1 MSLYPTPPNM
11 RTFLLCS
18 LAIFCTTF
26 VNAQTTVSIYGTVTD
41 GRTADPLI
49 GVTIQIGEGQ
59 TGTVTDI
66 DGKYELT
73 GITPGSYNFSASYL
87 GYQTATRSNVI
98 VQSKGNDAI
107 NFELLETQTDLETVV
122 VRANPFQTNRTTPLS
137 LQRLSP
143 DEIKTY
149 PGGNNDIAKV
159 VQSLPGIQ
167 GSVAGFRND
176 VIIRGGAP
184 NENVYYLDG
193 IEIPNINHFSTQG
206 SAGGPVGLLNV
217 DFIEGVELASSA
229 FDARYDNP
237 LSGVLQFDQRV
248 GNRRERQTNLRIS
261 ASEAALTTEG
271 PFLKKDKTESNTSYL
286 LSVRRSYLQFLFAA
300 IGLPIR
306 PDYYDYQYKIN
317 HIIDD
322 YNTIYLTGIGSIDDF
337 SVEADEEFEPERAA
351 QLEQVPIIKQWS
363 TTAGVGWKRR
373 LKNGKGLMT
382 TTASVNVL
390 DNTFSRF
397 TDNEAQTGLLAQT
410 TSRETEQK
418 LRYAYTRFVGNWS
431 VTGGG
436 NVISAIYSNTTQD
449 LLRNQQ
455 FSTDLR
461 FVRLGLFGQANTT
474 VLDGRL
480 DVSLGLRMDGNT
492 FTNGGA
498 INQFARTLSPR
509 ASLSYKLDA
518 AENWR
523 LNATAG
529 RYFKIQPY
537 TVLGFQDQNGN
548 FANRDVDYTASN
560 HLGIGIERRVAGFGK
575 LSVEG
580 FFKQYSNYAVS
591 VVDGVSLANKGAD
604 FSILGNEDVV
614 TSGEGR
620 SYGAEFLYQ
629 QKLYRNFYVI
639 AALTLYRSE
648 FTGLDGVYRPSTW
661 DSRQL
666 FSLTGGYKAPRNW
679 EISGRYRFVG
689 QSPFAPTD
697 LDASLATYPVF
708 VLDYDDLG
716 SNRLDNFQQL
726 DIRIDKKWNFRA
738 LTLNLFLEVQNVLGA
753 VAPAPPSYGLDRSET
768 GELITPTSLIVIP
781 EDEGSFLPSFGAAID
796 F

>member
-1 MSLYPTPPNM
+1 V
-11 RTFLLCS
+11 
-18 LAIFCTTF
+18 IDG
-26 VNAQTTVSIYGTVTD
+26 QT
-41 GRTADPLI
+41 AEPLI
-49 GVTIQIGEGQ
+49 GVTVQIGRGAS
-59 TGTVTDI
+59 GTVTDL
-66 DGKYELT
+66 DGNYELT
-73 GITPGSYNFSASYL
+73 GITPGSYNISASYL
-87 GYQTATRSNVI
+87 GYETSTRSNVI

-107 NFELLETQTDLETVV
+107 NFELRETQTDLETVV
-122 VRANPFQTNRTTPLS
+122 VTANPFQTSRTTPLS

-271 PFLKKDKTESNTSYL
+271 PLLKKDKTESNTSYL

-306 PDYYDYQYKIN
+306 PDYWDYQYKIN
-317 HIIDD
+317 HEIDD
-322 YNTIYLTGIGSIDDF
+322 YNTVYLTGIGSIDDF
-337 SVEADEEFEPERAA
+337 TVEADEEFEPERLA

-363 TTAGVGWKRR
+363 TTSGIGWKRR

-382 TTASVNVL
+382 TTASINVL
-390 DNTFSRF
+390 DNTFSRYE
-397 TDNEAQTGLLAQT
+397 DNEAQTGLLLETA
-410 TSRETEQK
+410 SRETEQK
-418 LRYAYTRFVGNWS
+418 LRYDYTRFVGNWS

-436 NVISAIYSNTTQD
+436 NLVRAIYDNRTED
-449 LLRNQQ
+449 LLRDQQ
-455 FSTDLR
+455 FSTDLDFLR
-461 FVRLGLFGQANTT
+461 FGLFGQASTT
-474 VLDGRL
+474 VWDGKLDI
-480 DVSLGLRMDGNT
+480 SLGLRMDGNT
-492 FTNGGA
+492 FTDDGA
-498 INQFARTLSPR
+498 NPLRTLSPR
-509 ASLSYKLDA
+509 ASLSYRLDEA
-518 AENWR
+518 GTWR
-523 LNATAG
+523 VNATAG

-537 TVLGFQDQNGN
+537 TVLGYRNTAGEL
-548 FANRDVDYTASN
+548 ANRDVDYTSSN
-560 HLGIGIERRVAGFGK
+560 HLGAGLEHRIAGFGK
-575 LSVEG
+575 LSVES
-580 FFKQYSNYAVS
+580 FYKQYGNYAIS
-591 VVDGVSLANKGAD
+591 VADGVSLANKGAD
-604 FSILGNEDVV
+604 FSVLGNEEVV
-614 TSGEGR
+614 TTGEGR
-620 SYGAEFLYQ
+620 SYGVEFLYQ
-629 QKLYRNFYVI
+629 QKLYKNFYAI

-697 LDASLATYPVF
+697 VDASLETYPVF
-708 VLDYDDLG
+708 ILDYDNLG
-716 SNRLDNFQQL
+716 DNRLENFQQL

-738 LTLNLFLEVQNVLGA
+738 LSLNVFLEVQNVLGA
-753 VAPAPPSYGLDRSET
+753 VAPAPPSFGLDRTET
-768 GELITPTSLIVIP
+768 GELVSPTSLIVIP
-781 EDEGSFLPSFGAAID
+781 EDEGSFLPSFGLAVD

>member
-1 MSLYPTPPNM
+1 MM
-11 RTFLLCS
+11 RILFLCS
-18 LAIFCTTF
+18 LVLSLCTC
-26 VNAQTTVSIYGTVTD
+26 VLAQTTVSIYGSVVD
-41 GRTADPLI
+41 GQTSEPLI
-49 GVTIQIGEGQ
+49 GVTIQIGQTG
-59 TGTVTDI
+59 TGTVTNL
-66 DGKYELT
+66 DGNYELSN
-73 GITPGSYNFSASYL
+73 IEPGSYNISASYL
-87 GYQTATRSNVI
+87 GYETATRSNVI

-107 NFELLETQTDLETVV
+107 NFELRETQTNLETVV
-122 VRANPFQTNRTTPLS
+122 VRANPFQTSRTTPLS

-229 FDARYDNP
+229 FNARYDNP

-248 GNRRERQTNLRIS
+248 GNQRERQTNLRIS

-271 PFLKKDKTESNTSYL
+271 PLLKKDKTESNTSYL

-306 PDYYDYQYKIN
+306 PDYWDYQYKIN
-317 HIIDD
+317 HEIDD
-322 YNTIYLTGIGSIDDF
+322 YNTVYLTGIGSVDDF
-337 SVEADEEFEPERAA
+337 SVESNDEFEPERAA

-363 TTAGVGWKRR
+363 TTSGIGWKRR

-397 TDNEAQTGLLAQT
+397 TDNEAQTGLLLET

-418 LRYAYTRFVGNWS
+418 LRYDYTRFVGDWS
-431 VTGGG
+431 ITGGA
-436 NVISAIYSNTTQD
+436 NLTRALYDNTTED
-449 LLRNQQ
+449 LIRNQQ
-455 FSTDLR
+455 FSTDLDFIR
-461 FVRLGLFGQANTT
+461 FGLFGQATTT
-474 VLDGRL
+474 VLDGKL
-480 DVSLGLRMDGNT
+480 DVSVGLRMDGNT
-492 FTNGGA
+492 FTDGGA
-498 INQFARTLSPR
+498 NPLRTLSPR
-509 ASLSYKLDA
+509 ASLSYRLDPKGA
-518 AENWR
+518 WR

-529 RYFKIQPY
+529 RYFKILPY
-537 TVLGFQDQNGN
+537 TVLGFRNAAGE
-548 FANRDVDYTASN
+548 FANRDTDYTSSN
-560 HLGIGIERRVAGFGK
+560 HAGLGLEHRIAGFGK

-580 FFKQYSNYAVS
+580 FYKQYGNYAVS
-591 VVDGVSLANKGAD
+591 VADGISLANKGAD
-604 FSILGNEDVV
+604 FSILGNEEIV
-614 TSGEGR
+614 TTGEGR
-620 SYGAEFLYQ
+620 SYGVEFLYQ
-629 QKLYRNFYVI
+629 QKLYKNFYAI

-666 FSLTGGYKAPRNW
+666 F
-679 EISGRYRFVG
+679 
-689 QSPFAPTD
+689 
-697 LDASLATYPVF
+697 
-708 VLDYDDLG
+708 
-716 SNRLDNFQQL
+716 
-726 DIRIDKKWNFRA
+726 
-738 LTLNLFLEVQNVLGA
+738 
-753 VAPAPPSYGLDRSET
+753 
-768 GELITPTSLIVIP
+768 
-781 EDEGSFLPSFGAAID
+781 
-796 F
+796 

>member
-1 MSLYPTPPNM
+1 MIVIKLNM
-11 RTFLLCS
+11 RTSLLC
-18 LAIFCTTF
+18 LLTFFCTCGL
-26 VNAQTTVSIYGTVTD
+26 AQTTVSIYGTVVD
-41 GRTADPLI
+41 GLTTEPLI
-49 GVTIQIGEGQ
+49 GVTVRIANGQIG
-59 TGTVTDI
+59 TITDL
-66 DGKYELT
+66 DGKYELA
-73 GITPGSYNFSASYL
+73 GITPGSYNISASYL
-87 GYQTATRSNVI
+87 GYETATRSNVI

-107 NFELLETQTDLETVV
+107 NFELRETQTELETVV

-143 DEIKTY
+143 DEIKTS

-229 FDARYDNP
+229 FNARYDNP

-248 GNRRERQTNLRIS
+248 GNRRERQTNLRVS

-271 PFLKKDKTESNTSYL
+271 PILKKDNTESKTSYL

-306 PDYYDYQYKIN
+306 PDYWDYQYKIN
-317 HIIDD
+317 FDIDE
-322 YNTIYLTGIGSIDDF
+322 YNTVYLTGIGGIDNF
-337 SVEADEEFEPERAA
+337 TVESDDEFEPERAA
-351 QLEQVPIIKQWS
+351 QLEQVPIIKQW
-363 TTAGVGWKRR
+363 TTTGGIGWKRR

-390 DNTFSRF
+390 DNTFSRY
-397 TDNEAQTGLLAQT
+397 TDNEAQTGLLLQT
-410 TSRETEQK
+410 ASRETEQK
-418 LRYAYTRFVGNWS
+418 LRYDYTRFVGDWS
-431 VTGGG
+431 ITGGG
-436 NVISAIYSNTTQD
+436 NLTRAIYTNTTED
-449 LLRNQQ
+449 LLRDQQ
-455 FSTDLR
+455 FSTDLD

-474 VLDGRL
+474 VLDGKL

-492 FTNGGA
+492 FTNGGV
-498 INQFARTLSPR
+498 NQHFLETLSPR
-509 ASLSYKLDA
+509 ASLSYRLDPA
-518 AENWR
+518 GAWR
-523 LNATAG
+523 ANATVG
-529 RYFKIQPY
+529 RYFKILPY
-537 TVLGFQDQNGN
+537 TVLGFQNAAGE
-548 FANRDVDYTASN
+548 FANRNTDYTSSN
-560 HLGIGIERRVAGFGK
+560 HVGLGLERRIAGFGK

-580 FFKQYSNYAVS
+580 FFKKYGNYAVS
-591 VVDGVSLANKGAD
+591 VADGISLANKGAD
-604 FSILGNEDVV
+604 FSILGNEDIV
-614 TSGEGR
+614 TTGEGR
-620 SYGAEFLYQ
+620 SYGVEFLYQ
-629 QKLYRNFYVI
+629 QKLYKNFYLI
-639 AALTLYRSE
+639 SALTIYRSE

-666 FSLTGGYKAPRNW
+666 LSITGGYKAPRNW

-697 LDASLATYPVF
+697 VDASLATYPVF
-708 VLDYDDLG
+708 ILDYENLG
-716 SNRLDNFQQL
+716 SNRLENFQQL
-726 DIRIDKKWNFRA
+726 DIRIDKKWNFQA
-738 LTLNLFLEVQNVLGA
+738 LSLNVFLEVQNVLGA
-753 VAPAPPSYGLDRSET
+753 VAPAPPSYGLDRNET
-768 GELITPTSLIVIP
+768 GELVAPRSLIVIP
-781 EDEGSFLPSFGAAID
+781 EDEGSFLPSFGLAVD